1 MGRRVGVVLLLLIL
15 SVSGAQGAALRMLD
29 SGSFRNLVVAG
40 RLEAGDEARVA
51 KALDAANGV
60 REVWL
65 NSDGGSLETGIRIGE
80 ILRRHNMATR
90 VRSRDVCASAC
101 VYAFLGGII
110 RTVEKG
116 GKIGIHMASGAF
128 NAAYMDALR
137 KILNDRSIH
146 DIDDRIRLILLVS
159 EQYAAVAARRQAR
172 FLAEMGVSLRLLD
185 PVFDTPHIDVY
196 WLNAGE
202 MRDFNVVNQ

>member
-1 MGRRVGVVLLLLIL
+1 MGRRVGIALLLFVL

-51 KALDAANGV
+51 NALDAAEGV
-60 REVWL
+60 REVWF

-80 ILRRHNMATR
+80 ILRRHNVATR
-90 VRSRDVCASAC
+90 VRSRDICASAC
-101 VYAFLGGII
+101 VYGFLGGII
-110 RTVEKG
+110 RTVEPG

-128 NAAYMDALR
+128 NKAYVDALR

-172 FLAEMGVSLRLLD
+172 FLSEMGVSLRLLD

-196 WLNAGE
+196 WLTGRE